1 MLQQTTRRDSA
12 SARQIDFHAMLATS
26 GNRWRCDKD
35 VKVRKPKKHI
45 VAGFK
50 LLWHGLIANM
60 NPVIP
65 GDRAKGSAVAS
76 DLTKGER
83 FLLVHGYTMQDHYR
97 QCKHSVCD
105 RCDAYHYFIVCKIR
119 ASRGAGTLFA

>member
-1 MLQQTTRRDSA
+1 
-12 SARQIDFHAMLATS
+12 
-26 GNRWRCDKD
+26 
-35 VKVRKPKKHI
+35 
-45 VAGFK
+45 
-50 LLWHGLIANM
+50 M

-83 FLLVHGYTMQDHYR
+83 FLLVHGYTIQDHYR